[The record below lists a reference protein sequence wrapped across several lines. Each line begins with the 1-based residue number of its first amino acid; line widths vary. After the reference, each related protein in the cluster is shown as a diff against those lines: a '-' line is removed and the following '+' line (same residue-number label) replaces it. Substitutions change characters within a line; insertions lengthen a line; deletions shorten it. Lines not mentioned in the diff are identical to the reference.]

1 MFRRVGLVWVIVVT
15 ILAGGTA
22 RAQMP
27 FPTDLIPARTTLER
41 LGLERQWFGVI
52 PLVETERLLRISLAE
67 GILFAQTNYARL
79 HSFDAESGRHLWSAQ
94 LGERSGL
101 ARGVAAN
108 SFAVFVTDA
117 NILHAFDKKTG
128 RLIWKYDL
136 GTIPT
141 STPACDEDRVIIGMT
156 SGKIIA
162 FDLKKKDPKGGER
175 ILTSVRPA
183 WSWQT
188 GGPVVT
194 RPLPAL
200 HVVAY
205 GGGKGK
211 AYVAM
216 TDEVTQLYRFPTG
229 GPIGEGLGA
238 YGTRTLLIPSGD
250 YNLYAVDLLTAR
262 LFWVFPSGAPIEQE
276 PLVADHDI
284 FVINTA
290 GSLSR
295 LDPVTGTPRWTIST
309 QGGQLVAVSA
319 TKVYLR
325 SYNLDLFVIDRA
337 TGRTLADPGETHIRA
352 GLNLRDYDLN
362 VVNRFNDRMYYATSS
377 GMIIAIREPGQ
388 VKPRLLH
395 DPKALPFGY
404 IPPEG
409 LKGPPPETPAAEPP
423 TTDGVTPPANDAAA
437 PAGEPAAADAK
448 KAEDKDKDKDATPK
462 DKEKEPEAEAPKA

>member
-1 MFRRVGLVWVIVVT
+1 MFRQLGPVWVIVVT
-15 ILAGGTA
+15 ILAGVPA

-27 FPTDLIPARTTLER
+27 FPTNLVPARTTLER

-94 LGERSGL
+94 FGERSGF

-108 SFAVFVTDA
+108 SFAVFVTNA
-117 NILHAFDKKTG
+117 NILHALDKKTG
-128 RLIWKYDL
+128 RPIWTYNL

-141 STPACDEDRVIIGMT
+141 CTPACDEDRVIVGLT
-156 SGKIIA
+156 SGKLIA
-162 FDLKKKDPKGGER
+162 FALKKKDPKGVTEH
-175 ILTSVRPA
+175 ILTSVTPE

-188 GGPVVT
+188 AGPILT

-205 GGGKGK
+205 AGGKGA

-216 TDEVTQLYRFPTG
+216 TEEVTELYRFPTG
-229 GPIGEGLGA
+229 GLIGEGLGA
-238 YGTRTLLIPSGD
+238 YGSRTLLIPSAD

-262 LFWVFPSGAPIEQE
+262 LFWLFPSGAPIEQE

-284 FVINTA
+284 FVANTA
-290 GSLSR
+290 GNLSR
-295 LDPVTGTPRWTIST
+295 LNPVTGTPRWTVST
-309 QGGQLVAVSA
+309 QGGQLVAISA
-319 TKVYLR
+319 TRVYLR

-337 TGRTLADPGETHIRA
+337 TGKTLADPGETHVRA

-362 VVNRFNDRMYYATSS
+362 VVNRFNDRMYFATPS
-377 GMIIAIREPGQ
+377 GMIIALREPGQ
-388 VKPRLLH
+388 LQPRLLH
-395 DPKALPFGY
+395 NPKAVPFGY
-404 IPPEG
+404 VPPEG

-423 TTDGVTPPANDAAA
+423 TTDGVTPPASDAAA
-437 PAGEPAAADAK
+437 PGGEPAAADAK
-448 KAEDKDKDKDATPK
+448 KDEKEKNATPK
-462 DKEKEPEAEAPKA
+462 DQEKEPEADAPKL